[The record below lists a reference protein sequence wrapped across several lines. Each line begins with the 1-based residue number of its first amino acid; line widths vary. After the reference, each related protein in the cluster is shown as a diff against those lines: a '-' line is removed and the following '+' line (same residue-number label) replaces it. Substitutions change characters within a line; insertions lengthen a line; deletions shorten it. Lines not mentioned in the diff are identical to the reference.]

1 MIAKGAQG
9 AKRRVLDP
17 CQVWGFFFRTTRIC
31 FLTCYNRVRALVRSS
46 HMRLTAAEQR
56 AKLAKLSAIEGYDSI
71 EELASA
77 ILSELRL
84 PRHLHE

>member
-17 CQVWGFFFRTTRIC
+17 CQVWGFFSDHENLF
-31 FLTCYNRVRALVRSS
+31 S
-46 HMRLTAAEQR
+46 HMLQSGAGSCQEFVHVLHRRRAARGKLT
-56 AKLAKLSAIEGYDSI
+56 AIEGYDSI

-77 ILSELRL
+77 ILST
-84 PRHLHE
+84 PSPPPSA